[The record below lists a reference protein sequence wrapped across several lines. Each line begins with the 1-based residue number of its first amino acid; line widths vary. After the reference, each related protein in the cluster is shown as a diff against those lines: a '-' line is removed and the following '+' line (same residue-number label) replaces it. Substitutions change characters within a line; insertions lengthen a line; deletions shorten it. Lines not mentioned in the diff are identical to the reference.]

1 MSKRAVGILVATIA
15 LVLVAAVSL
24 PAAAQTFDDAFA
36 AYERGDYAAAY
47 RGFRPIAERG
57 DARAQYYL
65 GQLYRSGLGVPQD
78 FAGAAR
84 WYGRAAAQ
92 GDARAQT
99 ALAYQY
105 HVGEGVAQDYGE
117 ALRWYRRAADRG
129 DALAAYN
136 IGTMHFSGQ
145 GVPKDY
151 VQAERWYRVAA
162 GRGSH
167 RAEYNLGYMFEHGTG
182 VRRDYAEAGRWYRR
196 AAESGHTK
204 AQHQLAR
211 LYEFGWGVRQD
222 YAEAAKWYRRAAD
235 RGLAD
240 AQNSLGTLYSHGQ
253 GVKRDHAAAAH
264 WFRRAAEQGD
274 AMAQSNLGFRYE
286 HGEGVP
292 QSYEEA
298 MRWYRRAAAQG
309 NAIARNSIGDM
320 YNLGRGVR
328 QDRAEAAR
336 WYRLA
341 AGQGLPLAQ
350 YNLGRLYERGAGV
363 PRDFVRAYKWFSLA
377 AARAS
382 AREAQLRGYAV
393 QDRNRVAARLTQA
406 QLARAQRLTREWRPG
421 RDAKPPARPPAGD
434 GPDRKTVAAAQHAL
448 AELGYDPGPA
458 DGVMGP
464 RTRAALRAFQASAG
478 LPADGRLSKKTAEAL
493 VAAFVAAK
501 AAPAGTG
508 KARRPIELAG
518 AGSGFR
524 VGAAGHILTNAHVV
538 RGCREVR
545 VPPAPHMKFRR
556 VAVAARND
564 AADLALL
571 EGPAGGRSAAFRRG
585 RGIRP
590 GAGVVVAGYPLH
602 GMLAAGVNVSIG
614 SVSALAGPGND
625 NRLIQIS
632 APVQPGNSG
641 GPVLDYAG
649 NIVGVVVA
657 RLDAAK
663 TARATGSLPQNVNF
677 AVSAGTARAFL
688 DAEGVA
694 YATAP
699 SVEKRAPE
707 DVAAA
712 ARKFT
717 VLVECWK

>member
-1 MSKRAVGILVATIA
+1 MRAFRHT
-15 LVLVAAVSL
+15 VAAMMVLLAAAAL
-24 PAAAQTFDDAFA
+24 PAAAQTFDEAFA

-47 RGFRPIAERG
+47 RDFRPIAERG

-65 GQLYRSGLGVPQD
+65 AQLYRSGLGVPQD
-78 FAGAAR
+78 FAEAAR
-84 WYGRAAAQ
+84 WYGRAAVQ
-92 GDARAQT
+92 GDAKAQT

-105 HVGEGVAQDYGE
+105 HVGKGVAQNYGE

-136 IGTMHFSGQ
+136 IGAMHYFGE

-167 RAEYNLGYMFEHGTG
+167 RAEYNLGYMFEHGKG
-182 VRRDYAEAGRWYRR
+182 VRR
-196 AAESGHTK
+196 
-204 AQHQLAR
+204 
-211 LYEFGWGVRQD
+211 D

-240 AQNSLGTLYSHGQ
+240 AQNSLGILYSDGQ
-253 GVKRDHAAAAH
+253 GVERDDAEAAR
-264 WFRRAAEQGD
+264 WFRRAADQGD
-274 AMAQSNLGFRYE
+274 AMAQSNLGVRYE
-286 HGEGVP
+286 TGEGVP

-298 MRWYRRAAAQG
+298 MRWYRRAAEQG
-309 NAIARNSIGDM
+309 NAIARNNIGDL

-336 WYRLA
+336 WYRPA

-406 QLARAQRLTREWRPG
+406 QLARAQQLTREWRPG
-421 RDAKPPARPPAGD
+421 RDAKPPARPPAGG
-434 GPDRKTVAAAQHAL
+434 GPGRKIVAGAQRAL
-448 AELGYDPGPA
+448 AALGYDPGPA

-464 RTRAALRAFQASAG
+464 RTRAALRNFQASVG
-478 LPADGRLSKKTAEAL
+478 LPADGRLSKNTADAL

-501 AAPAGTG
+501 AAAAGAG
-508 KARRPIELAG
+508 KGRRPIELAG

-545 VPPAPHMKFRR
+545 VPPAPHMKSRR

-571 EGPAGGRSAAFRRG
+571 EGPAGGRSVAFRRG

-602 GMLAAGVNVSIG
+602 GLLAKTVNVSVG
-614 SVSALAGPGND
+614 SVSALAGPD
-625 NRLIQIS
+625 DDSRLIQIS

-641 GPVLDYAG
+641 GPVLDSSG
-649 NIVGVVVA
+649 NVVGVVVWKLNA
-657 RLDAAK
+657 LKVAQ
-663 TARATGSLPQNVNF
+663 ATGDIPQNVNF